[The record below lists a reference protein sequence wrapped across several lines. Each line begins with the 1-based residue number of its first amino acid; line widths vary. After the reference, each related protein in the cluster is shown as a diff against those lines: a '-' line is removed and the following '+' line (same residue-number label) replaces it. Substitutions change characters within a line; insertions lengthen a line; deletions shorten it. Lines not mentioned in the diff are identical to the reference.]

1 MEAIKPRKI
10 YNISYKNEYGDI
22 REEILLDLMSGIEGD
37 ITELHYF
44 LDSLNHVMSCC
55 YSMDYMKILN
65 LLAEKQPYVEFGA
78 VYYAIK
84 SYTNTVLCEKDLKY
98 LKKYIDKHINV
109 FMLVNYSVERIL
121 NKDEVIALEYG
132 I

>member
-1 MEAIKPRKI
+1 MENVKPRKI
-10 YNISYKNEYGDI
+10 CNISYKNEYGDI
-22 REEILLDLMSGIEGD
+22 REELLLDLISGIEGD

-98 LKKYIDKHINV
+98 LKKYIDKYINV
-109 FMLVNYSVERIL
+109 FMLVNYSVEKIL
-121 NKDEVIALEYG
+121 SKDEIIALEYG